1 MVEAMKRK
9 HSDDTVE
16 ERQDQADQSALI
28 DEIRNLVE
36 GGVAQIV
43 RTILRPLLPGGY
55 DLVRFTTQTVVGT
68 ADGSGACTV
77 ELEDVQPG
85 HVMLVDR
92 IGLVAS
98 TGTWTSVGVYLGPAS
113 QGRIVD
119 YSNAGTPDVSIQ
131 ENPLVVGA
139 GQPLTFVAAG
149 MTANAQLVVT
159 VLYRLAVAL

>member
-1 MVEAMKRK
+1 MVEAVKRK
-9 HSDDTVE
+9 SSDDTVE
-16 ERQDQADQSALI
+16 ARQDQADQSELI
-28 DEIRNLVE
+28 DEIRDLVE

-55 DLVRFTTQTVVGT
+55 DLVRFSAQTIVGT
-68 ADGSGACTV
+68 ADGSGNCTV
-77 ELEDVQPG
+77 ELPDVQPG
-85 HVMLVDR
+85 HVLMIDR

-98 TGTWTSVGVYLGPAS
+98 AGTWTSVAVYLGPAS

-119 YSNAGTPDVSIQ
+119 ISTAGTPDVSIQ
-131 ENPLVVGA
+131 ENPLVVGT